1 MAVMEGRYG
10 PYVKW
15 DKVFATIP
23 KDTDPQAV
31 TFEMAVE
38 LVNDKAAKGGKKP
51 AKKAAAKPATKA
63 APKASAKKPAAKKP
77 AAKKPAAKKPAAK
90 AAE

>member
-1 MAVMEGRYG
+1 MQ
-10 PYVKW
+10 PS
-15 DKVFATIP
+15 P

-38 LVNDKAAKGGKKP
+38 LVDDKAAKGGKKP
-51 AKKAAAKPATKA
+51 AKKAAAKA
-63 APKASAKKPAAKKP
+63 APKAAAKKP

-90 AAE
+90 NPAAKAAE